1 MNTNNF
7 NEMKQFIVK
16 LLGLTVIIAI
26 IGWLVFSLLLSEFY
40 LPVLP
45 FLLLFFF
52 VVTVLIHSYQLKLKK
67 KDIGKFARSNML
79 ITFFKLIL
87 YSVVAI
93 VYIAFDSENAMV
105 FVVCLMLL
113 YLVFTFFEVA
123 EITRNSKSSHKK

>member
-1 MNTNNF
+1 MRLKNF
-7 NEMKQFIVK
+7 ILK
-16 LLGLTVIIAI
+16 LAGITIGIAV
-26 IGWLVFSLLLSEFY
+26 IGWLLFSFFLAEYY

-52 VVTVLIHSYQLKLKK
+52 IVTILIHAYQLNLEK

-87 YSVVAI
+87 YSVIAV
-93 VYIAFDSENAMV
+93 VYIAFDAGNAIV

-113 YLVFTFFEVA
+113 YFIFTFVEVT
-123 EITRNSKSSHKK
+123 EITRISKSNKKK